1 METFELADLVQ
12 QRERSGERYLE
23 FLTVPA
29 MSMGIYALPQGA
41 ADTQQPHTEDEVYYV
56 VSGRGA
62 ISVADEDRPV
72 GPGSVVFV
80 GTKVEHHFHSIT
92 EDMTIF
98 VVFAPAQGS
107 LAQA

>member
-1 METFELADLVQ
+1 MEAFEISDLRQ
-12 QRERSGERYLE
+12 QRERSGARYLE

-29 MSMGIYALPQGA
+29 ISTGIYELSKGA
-41 ADTQQPHTEDEVYYV
+41 TDTQQPHTEDEVYYV

-80 GTKVEHHFHSIT
+80 GTKVEHQFHSIT
-92 EDMTIF
+92 ECMTIF
-98 VVFAPAQGS
+98 VVFAPARGS